1 MKQLYFLMV
10 IFLFSTNLKSQ
21 DTIKYFVNGTP
32 LDSIKVEYV
41 RIVGT
46 SKLFSNKVS
55 IELDFGQ
62 YNSIW
67 KDSDTRVT
75 NNLGKRIELNGMV
88 DALNFMVSNGYE
100 FVNAYA
106 ITIGNNQN
114 VYHYLLRKIKRDIKL
129 IESGS

>member
-1 MKQLYFLMV
+1 MKKLSLC
-10 IFLFSTNLKSQ
+10 LFFIVFSFILKGQ
-21 DTIKYFVNGTP
+21 DTLKYFVNGTP
-32 LDSIKVEYV
+32 LDSINVEYV

-46 SKLFSNKVS
+46 SKFLSTKVS

-75 NNLGKRIELNGMV
+75 NNLGKRLELNGMV

-100 FVNAYA
+100 FITAYA
-106 ITIGNNQN
+106 ITVNNQN
-114 VYHYLLRKIKRDIKL
+114 VYHYLLRKMKK
-129 IESGS
+129 SSQ

>member
-1 MKQLYFLMV
+1 MKKFFLL
-10 IFLFSTNLKSQ
+10 IFVLASSINLQSQ
-21 DTIKYFVNGTP
+21 DNLSYFVNGTP
-32 LDSIKVEYV
+32 LDSINVEYV
-41 RIVGT
+41 KIVGT
-46 SKLFSNKVS
+46 SKFLSTKVS

-75 NNLGKRIELNGMV
+75 NNLGKILELNGMV

-106 ITIGNNQN
+106 ITVNNQN
-114 VYHYLLRKIKRDIKL
+114 VYHYLLRKIKVR
-129 IESGS
+129 

>member
-1 MKQLYFLMV
+1 MNQL
-10 IFLFSTNLKSQ
+10 FLFFVIILFSFNVKGQ
-21 DTIKYFVNGTP
+21 DTTKYFVNGTP
-32 LDSIKVEYV
+32 LDSINVEYV

-46 SKLFSNKVS
+46 TKFLSSKVS

-75 NNLGKRIELNGMV
+75 NNLGKRLELNGMV

-106 ITIGNNQN
+106 FALTNNQN
-114 VYHYLLRKIKRDIKL
+114 VYHYLLRKVKVQ
-129 IESGS
+129 